1 MHYRDELKHPGG
13 DIRSQCSVDL
23 IASIPFQSISI
34 HMSIFVDQHDE
45 VTDEEK
51 AVHSGTVK
59 HAFNVD
65 RRCQRSGLKH
75 LLSMMKARR

>member
-1 MHYRDELKHPGG
+1 MHYRDELQHPGG
-13 DIRSQCSVDL
+13 DGRSQCSVDL
-23 IASIPFQSISI
+23 IASSPYPKHF
-34 HMSIFVDQHDE
+34 HPHVNLVDQHDE
-45 VTDEEK
+45 ITDGVK

-59 HAFNVD
+59 HDFNVD